1 MSINWLRF
9 YPDMDAKLLYVDIL
23 VGKLLEIQPDSMEET
38 DRLCESFYPVLDKI
52 RDVCLEHNLRQVCS
66 CDLEGI
72 DVNTLK
78 PLTIM
83 RIIWNVYEHTKSH
96 FLLAR
101 CDITHSNSIFGA
113 LYQGIKGFLPPFIR
127 NLVQIS

>member
-1 MSINWLRF
+1 MSVDWLRF
-9 YPDMDAKLLYVDIL
+9 HPDLDAKLLYVDIL
-23 VGKLLEIQPDSMEET
+23 VGKLLEVQPDSMEET
-38 DRLCESFYPVLDKI
+38 DKLCESFYPALDKI

-66 CDLEGI
+66 CDLADI
-72 DVNTLK
+72 DVNRLK

-113 LYQGIKGFLPPFIR
+113 LYTGVKGFLPPFVR
-127 NLVQIS
+127 NLIRLS